1 MSNLN
6 KKESLAKVSSLKQ
19 GAKKELKT
27 FYERPT
33 EVFRA
38 LREIAKD
45 RNSSLYSVLKELGIK
60 PNKLG
65 FESFGI
71 YASYYF
77 DKVVIYKPYTITTED
92 GKKISAMKPTKNTP
106 NEYINVLCAIL
117 QNKRNEERA
126 QEREAK
132 KALTKET
139 KAKQK
144 KDSERAKIVAKL
156 IENGKSKE
164 EAEFTAALLIA

>member
-45 RNSSLYSVLKELGIK
+45 RNSSLYSVLRELGIK

-71 YASYYF
+71 YAAYYF

-92 GKKISAMKPTKNTP
+92 GRKASAMKPTKNTP

-156 IENGKSKE
+156 TKNGKSKE
-164 EAEFTAALLIA
+164 EAEFTAALLVA

>member
-45 RNSSLYSVLKELGIK
+45 RDSSLYSVLKELGIK

-92 GKKISAMKPTKNTP
+92 GKKVSAMKPTKNTP

-164 EAEFTAALLIA
+164 EAEFTAALLVA